1 MNKAS
6 ANRVD
11 ARSSAAHELRASP
24 PTGDWL
30 RRAMADLAVRGAD
43 AEAPVDLTQSLAAMA
58 ALLQEAVRPK
68 DGPGGGAHG
77 RGANG
82 GGVDETGGKSPA
94 ANPAAPASVADA
106 GEAAPSGSL
115 ADLTRTLDQVEAR
128 LRADGD
134 ESLRRALTEL
144 EAGLALRAARA
155 GNANASAPD
164 HRGEAAGPRSY
175 DALANLIESTRRQLV
190 ETFESGLAGAA
201 NESRGL
207 KDMVQ
212 ALAKRAEAPPLSAL
226 AAIEQSIAHLLEQ
239 LEQSRLTAPD
249 AAEAARRVASDP
261 HGRSM
266 MRELAELRAARDEA
280 DNRIHLALNAVQET
294 VAKVADRLAMMRAD
308 PGAMRPITAPPPM
321 RRPWSDPAKGAIAP
335 GAPKADAR
343 GDSDPAPARKS
354 PPGER
359 DAAGVVRSAEI
370 DDFLIEPGAGF
381 PPNPPKPRQPTTP
394 LSAGDQGGG
403 EKDRSL
409 ADGAVSVRREQ
420 AAAMGRKSAAAD
432 SADASGVF
440 HAYRKPIILGVA
452 ALSVALGV
460 CALARSGVLKRV
472 EAPDFLKSIG
482 IGAAAPPAP
491 LERRSVVAGG
501 DSNAPVRHPEPT
513 PPAPISGLLDPAAF
527 ASAHE
532 NSSLIRNASGNGER
546 TFRTIAGG
554 APIAPGKITPR
565 ASAAKAAGSR
575 TDRWKRIS
583 RTAPEVN
590 TGFAPKAEN

>member
-11 ARSSAAHELRASP
+11 ARSPAAHAPHASP

-30 RRAMADLAVRGAD
+30 QHAMADLAVRGAD

-82 GGVDETGGKSPA
+82 GGVDKTGGKSPA
-94 ANPAAPASVADA
+94 ANPASPASVAGA

-115 ADLTRTLDQVEAR
+115 ADLTRTPDQVEAR

-134 ESLRRALTEL
+134 ESLRRPLTEL

-155 GNANASAPD
+155 GNANASASD
-164 HRGEAAGPRSY
+164 HRGEAAGPGSY
-175 DALANLIESTRRQLV
+175 DALANLIDSTRRQLV

-212 ALAKRAEAPPLSAL
+212 ALAKRTEVPPLAAL
-226 AAIEQSIAHLLEQ
+226 AALEQSIARLLEQ
-239 LEQSRLTAPD
+239 LEQARLTAPD
-249 AAEAARRVASDP
+249 AAEAARRLGSDA

-294 VAKVADRLAMMRAD
+294 VGKVADRLARMRAD
-308 PGAMRPITAPPPM
+308 PGAMQPMTAPPPE
-321 RRPWSDPAKGAIAP
+321 RRPWCDPAKGSVAP
-335 GAPKADAR
+335 GASQAGAR
-343 GDSDPAPARKS
+343 GGAGPAPASRN

-381 PPNPPKPRQPTTP
+381 PPRPPKPRLPTAP
-394 LSAGDQGGG
+394 LSAGDQGSG
-403 EKDRSL
+403 EKDRSRT
-409 ADGAVSVRREQ
+409 DGAVSAQRAQ
-420 AAAMGRKSAAAD
+420 PAGMGREPAAAD
-432 SADASGVF
+432 SADASSVF

-460 CALARSGVLKRV
+460 CALARIGALKRI

-501 DSNAPVRHPEPT
+501 DSGTLVRHREPT

-527 ASAHE
+527 ESARE
-532 NSSLIRNASGNGER
+532 NPSLIRNASGKGER

-554 APIAPGKITPR
+554 APIAPGKITPG
-565 ASAAKAAGSR
+565 APVAKTPLAR
-575 TDRWKRIS
+575 
-583 RTAPEVN
+583 
-590 TGFAPKAEN
+590 